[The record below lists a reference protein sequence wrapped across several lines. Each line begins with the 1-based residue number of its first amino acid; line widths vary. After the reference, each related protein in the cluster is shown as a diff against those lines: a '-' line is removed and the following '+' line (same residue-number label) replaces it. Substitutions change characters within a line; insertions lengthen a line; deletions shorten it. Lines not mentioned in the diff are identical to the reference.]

1 LGYYTYYTRE
11 RIGGTMPPPI
21 LGNFNEVRGALWLWF
36 LLVISAP
43 RLSDTTEEWVPV
55 ASGIPFQ
62 DEFLASQLRVSVTMV
77 RRWRVRLEGLGY
89 VRTESV
95 PPRHRRFWIL
105 NVNAQSAE
113 QPELQPMTTWTN

>member
-1 LGYYTYYTRE
+1 
-11 RIGGTMPPPI
+11 MPPPI
-21 LGNFNEVRGALWLWF
+21 LGCFKEVRGALWLWF

-55 ASGIPFQ
+55 ASSIPFQ
-62 DEFLASQLRVSVTMV
+62 DEFLAAQLKVSVAMV
-77 RRWRVRLEGLGY
+77 RRWRMRLERLGY
-89 VRTESV
+89 VKTEPV

-105 NVNAQSAE
+105 NVNAKSAE